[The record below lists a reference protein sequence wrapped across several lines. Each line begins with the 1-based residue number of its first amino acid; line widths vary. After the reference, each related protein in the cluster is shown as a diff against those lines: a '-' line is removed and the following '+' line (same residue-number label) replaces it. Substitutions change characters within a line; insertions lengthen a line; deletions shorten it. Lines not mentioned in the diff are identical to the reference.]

1 MAITHEQKEQI
12 CKLWLEGIKG
22 VPIAKELGLTKG
34 QVMGVVNR
42 AGLLNLPQHARPGE
56 VRVAREMPVPKLPLP
71 KRKSKVTAAPKKKSA
86 KAGEVPTIAPLP
98 KAEYT
103 GEECCW
109 PLGNPGEPEFRF
121 CGRPAIK
128 IGTKKYPYCE
138 VHVRMNYAR
147 TNPRP
152 RSEKKPGQVRRR
164 ISYLIT

>member
-1 MAITHEQKEQI
+1 MVTTHEQKEQI

-56 VRVAREMPVPKLPLP
+56 VRAAREMPVPKLTPP
-71 KRKSKVTAAPKKKSA
+71 KPRVRVAASPKKKLA
-86 KAGEVPTIAPLP
+86 KVAEIPVVAPAPTV
-98 KAEYT
+98 EYT

-109 PLGNPGEPEFRF
+109 PIGNPGEEGFRF
-121 CGRPAIK
+121 CGGRAIK
-128 IGTKKYPYCE
+128 IGIRKYRYCE
-138 VHVRMNYAR
+138 PHVRMNHER

-152 RSEKKPGQVRRR
+152 PSDKKSQRPRRT
-164 ISYLIT
+164 SFLIT